1 MPLIKLLPENL
12 RNKIAAGEVIE
23 RPASVVKELVENSI
37 DAGAS
42 RIRIDISRAG
52 KKLIRVSDNG
62 SGMDRDDAMLCF
74 ERHATSK
81 ISSDEDLFNITTN
94 GFRGEALSS
103 IAAVSRML
111 LSTSRAGSAGT
122 CIETEAGQFRSVKE
136 CASTGTTV
144 EVRDIFFNTPARLKF
159 LKVESTEN
167 FHIIETVTTEALAN
181 HLTGFDLTMDG
192 NQTLSLPPASC
203 RMERIAQIFGSQLV
217 DELIEAEQK
226 SQGISSHIFVCKPGS
241 ARSTRSI
248 QYVFVN
254 KRPVKDQTV
263 SYALYKAYEGMIPK
277 ERHPFF
283 FVFLDVEPARVDFNV
298 HPAKREVR
306 FADKSAIFN
315 HLRTAVKDA
324 LPRDEFM
331 AATDNAQYP
340 VNNSIANAQSEF
352 SQQEYEYESIWNPG
366 SAVCEG
372 ETAYTNGVPYL
383 YLGST
388 FVAVQH
394 PAGLM
399 LIDYHAAHERIN
411 FERFMNSKL
420 FNAASL
426 LFPAQVQL
434 RPSEYEIILANA
446 GLLNE
451 LGFDIDDFG
460 NNSVIVR
467 TCPDLLH
474 VQDFGGLLADMAA
487 CMADNDFAKNKED
500 AGIKP
505 IDSAKKAL
513 AARLACHSS
522 IRGRSEAPDAFRIAS
537 LLKDLQKTENP
548 NCCPHGRPTT
558 HIISLDEMKKIFRR

>member
-62 SGMDRDDAMLCF
+62 SGMDKDDAMLSF

-81 ISSDEDLFNITTN
+81 ISRDEDLFNITTN

-111 LSTSRAGSAGT
+111 LSTSRADSTGT
-122 CIETEAGQFRSVKE
+122 CIEAEAGQFRSVKE
-136 CASTGTTV
+136 CASAGTTV

-159 LKVESTEN
+159 LKAESTEN

-181 HLTGFDLTMDG
+181 HSIGFDLSMDG
-192 NQTLSLPPASC
+192 NETLSLSPASC
-203 RMERIAQIFGSQLV
+203 RMERIAQIFGSSLA
-217 DELIEAEQK
+217 DELIEAEQE
-226 SQGISSHIFVCKPGS
+226 SLGISSHVFICKPGS
-241 ARSTRSI
+241 SRSTRSI

-254 KRPVKDQTV
+254 NRPVKDQTV
-263 SYALYKAYEGMIPK
+263 SYAVYKAYEDKMPK
-277 ERHPFF
+277 DRHPVF
-283 FVFLDVEPARVDFNV
+283 FVFLTIDTGRVDFNV

-306 FADKSAIFN
+306 FADKSAVFN
-315 HLRTAVKDA
+315 HLKMAVRQA
-324 LPRDEFM
+324 LPREELLPQ
-331 AATDNAQYP
+331 TDNAQYP
-340 VNNSIANAQSEF
+340 INNNSYEQSEF
-352 SQQEYEYESIWNPG
+352 SQQECSYQGIW
-366 SAVCEG
+366 SADSEVCE
-372 ETAYTNGVPYL
+372 EEAAYTKGIPYL

-411 FERFMNSKL
+411 FERFMNRKL

-426 LFPAQVQL
+426 LFPAQVRL

-474 VQDFGGLLADMAA
+474 VQDFSELLADMAA

-500 AGIKP
+500 AGMKP
-505 IDSAKKAL
+505 IDSAKNAL